1 MARTSL
7 GRFAEPALWIL
18 VALGRGPAAAATLLV
33 SVRRL
38 DGPVGPATLL
48 GALARLERSEL
59 IERSTADR
67 PPMYRLT
74 TYSPE
79 ASS

>member
-1 MARTSL
+1 MAHPRL

-18 VALGRGPAAAATLLV
+18 VALGRGPAAATTLLAAV
-33 SVRRL
+33 GRL
-38 DGPVGPATLL
+38 DGQVGPATLI

-67 PPMYRLT
+67 TPMYRLAN
-74 TYSPE
+74 YAHE

>member
-1 MARTSL
+1 MSATRM

-18 VALGRGPAAAATLLV
+18 VALGRGPAAATTLLAAV
-33 SVRRL
+33 GRL
-38 DGPVGPATLL
+38 DGQVGPATLI
-48 GALARLERSEL
+48 GALARLERNEL

-67 PPMYRLT
+67 PPMYRLAN
-74 TYSPE
+74 YSPE

>member
-1 MARTSL
+1 MAHPKL

-18 VALGRGPAAAATLLV
+18 VALRREPAAATTLLV
-33 SVRRL
+33 AVGRL
-38 DGPVGPATLL
+38 DGQVGPATLL
-48 GALARLERSEL
+48 GALARLERSKL
-59 IERSTADR
+59 VERSTTDR

-74 TYSPE
+74 NYAAE

>member
-1 MARTSL
+1 MAYPKL
-7 GRFAEPALWIL
+7 GRFAEPALWVL
-18 VALGRGPAAAATLLV
+18 VALRRGPAAATTLLV
-33 SVRRL
+33 AVRRL
-38 DGPVGPATLL
+38 DGEVGPATLL
-48 GALARLERSEL
+48 GALSRLERSEL

-74 TYSPE
+74 NYSSE

>member
-1 MARTSL
+1 MAHYKL

-18 VALGRGPAAAATLLV
+18 VALRRGPAAATTLLAAV
-33 SVRRL
+33 GRL
-38 DGPVGPATLL
+38 DGHVGPATLL

-74 TYSPE
+74 NYSRE